1 MVAKHRH
8 KRPDFRT
15 VLILIGSFLLGFMLC
30 SVLGLDRLPHQELIS
45 AVFTPVQT
53 AVTTIGNGIG
63 DLFGAVAGYPELKK
77 ENERLRAEILQ
88 QKLQAEKNY
97 YLQYENEQLRSL
109 LRLQEEHPDFTYVEA
124 QVVSRSTDGWMC
136 ELSLNVGTAAG
147 VKKGDLVVT
156 GEGLVGLVREAGLNW
171 SSVTYVA
178 DFRLSIGALLVRTG
192 EIGYTEGNVSAMAN
206 GQWGLKALATDTL
219 VNRGDLVVTSGL
231 GGRYPKGLILG
242 TVSDL
247 KTEPD
252 GLSVCAILTPAVEFS
267 RVQKVFVLTNFEQ
280 EDPLS

>member
-1 MVAKHRH
+1 MAKHRH

-30 SVLGLDRLPHQELIS
+30 AVLGLDRLPHRELIS
-45 AVFTPVQT
+45 TVFTPVET
-53 AVTTIGNGIG
+53 VFTSIGNGIG
-63 DLFGAVAGYPELKK
+63 DFFGAAAGYPALKE
-77 ENERLRAEILQ
+77 ENERLRAELLQ
-88 QKLQAEKNY
+88 QKLQSEKTY

-109 LRLQEEHPDFTYVEA
+109 LHLQEEHPEFTYAEA
-124 QVVSRSTDGWMC
+124 QVVARSTDGWTC

-156 GEGLVGLVREAGLNW
+156 GEGLVGVVRTVGLNW

-178 DFRLSIGALLVRTG
+178 DSRLSVGALLVRTG
-192 EIGYTEGNVSAMAN
+192 ESGYTEGNATALAN
-206 GQWGLKALATDTL
+206 GQLELKALATDTM
-219 VNRGDLVVTSGL
+219 VNRGDLAVTSGL
-231 GGRYPKGLILG
+231 GGRYPKGLVLG

-252 GLSVCAILTPAVEFS
+252 GLSVCAVLTPAVEFS
-267 RVQKVFVLTNFEQ
+267 RVQKVFVLINFEH